1 MDARI
6 EERMQVE
13 QKVWLQGVVR
23 GIERKP
29 RHCGRDRGGG
39 GGGSVGVWRMEGW
52 SLSDSSVSVTTITNP
67 LMDTFHS
74 SLRSSP
80 CPPRRDYPLLNEFCE
95 LKYVCLDK

>member
-29 RHCGRDRGGG
+29 RHCGRDRGEEVLVFGG
-39 GGGSVGVWRMEGW
+39 WKVGVSATAAYR
-52 SLSDSSVSVTTITNP
+52 SP
-67 LMDTFHS
+67 L
-74 SLRSSP
+74 
-80 CPPRRDYPLLNEFCE
+80 
-95 LKYVCLDK
+95 